1 MIDRHCETPTSKRM
15 RPEAKVLEVIDRGE
29 PLWEFSPLLPKWTG
43 LTKMVWAEVS
53 PQEQPHGPTLKI
65 GTSAEKPC
73 GNYWLSMT
81 VSNDPQ
87 VVSLIPDGISQK
99 DLDLARK
106 WIILNQ
112 NALLEHWHGRS

>member
-1 MIDRHCETPTSKRM
+1 MSRQQKQ
-15 RPEAKVLEVIDRGE
+15 LENMDRGE
-29 PLWEFSPLLPKWTG
+29 PLWEFTCLLPKWTG
-43 LTKMVWAEVS
+43 LRKMVWAEVS
-53 PQEQPHGPTLKI
+53 LQEQPQGPTLKI
-65 GTSAEKPC
+65 GTSAEKPL
-73 GNYWLSMT
+73 GKYWLSMT

-112 NALLEHWHGRS
+112 NALLEHWHGRSDSLDLITGLKKL